1 MGVEGRAESGVSAGP
16 SGASR
21 FSRYLAVW
29 LVAAVPALAL
39 ITLLWRD
46 FAATAPFAYISL
58 GAFGLAFP
66 VLVRRLVVPRTAE
79 FVYFLLLAG
88 LAFSVLSIL
97 TGWGNGLTDEP
108 FTTPRFAAFTLSGHD
123 PYTSQ
128 LIFTYQQYGA
138 TLHSQSYYLYLPL
151 LMFLQFPGI
160 SYKWFALTCWAGMV
174 LLARRRFDA
183 ATMLAQPYVVLL
195 AASGYNDL
203 PVLLLLTLGFVGW
216 EGQRQKWAEYLSLG
230 CKQFANA
237 FVFVYYVV
245 RRRWLDSAITLAVS
259 AVFLVP
265 FLIWGGSAVICP
277 AVFADRLAACAAG
290 GNAALLLNYPVWA
303 VWVVAVFWVP
313 LLVLLRRWAER
324 PDVASRLARWHVE
337 PARVRSVP
345 SLLIVLASAISSG
358 LIVFTLAIVGFGPS
372 IIGVLIGGSLAGA
385 GAMVWSIAWNGPWR
399 LGRGSRQGARRARWI
414 LSQLAFVILAVAVLA
429 SWEALG
435 GGALAGVS
443 LGLGLGACASGAL
456 LWHWQLRDPVE
467 PRRPTSAPSDPTHT
481 DSVA

>member
-1 MGVEGRAESGVSAGP
+1 MDGP
-16 SGASR
+16 KALRGSDIPVVRWFA
-21 FSRYLAVW
+21 LW
-29 LVAAVPALAL
+29 WAAFLPCALI
-39 ITLLWRD
+39 ITLLWLYSNQ
-46 FAATAPFAYISL
+46 TQPFGYLAL
-58 GAFGLAFP
+58 GAFALTFP
-66 VLVRRLVVPRTAE
+66 VMLRRLGVPRTRE
-79 FVYFLLLAG
+79 TVYFLLCAG
-88 LAFSVLSIL
+88 LAFGVVSIL
-97 TGWGNGLTDEP
+97 TGWANGLTDEP
-108 FTTPRFAAFTLSGHD
+108 FTTPHFAGFVLSGHD
-123 PYTSQ
+123 PYVTQ
-128 LIFTYQQYGA
+128 LVFSYSQYGR
-138 TLHSQSYYLYLPL
+138 TIPSTSYYLYLPL
-151 LMFLQFPGI
+151 LMFLQIPFV
-160 SYKWFALTCWAGMV
+160 SYKWFTLGSWGLIV
-174 LLARRRFDA
+174 FLARRRFDTA
-183 ATMLAQPYVVLL
+183 SMLAQPYAVLI

-203 PVLLLLTLGFVGW
+203 PVLLLLTLGFVGI
-216 EGQRQKWAEYLSLG
+216 EGRRQKWAEYLSLG